1 MCLKS
6 LFRAGSLLDAFI
18 LLCSGSN
25 KSISFPQALL
35 PPTVIYTVTKIK
47 TSTSWSNNGEFVE
60 LCTVAERPKATFLQV
75 SPDSA

>member
-1 MCLKS
+1 M
-6 LFRAGSLLDAFI
+6 LDAFV
-18 LLCSGSN
+18 LRHRGSN

-60 LCTVAERPKATFLQV
+60 LHMVAERLKAMFLQV
-75 SPDSA
+75 SLDSA